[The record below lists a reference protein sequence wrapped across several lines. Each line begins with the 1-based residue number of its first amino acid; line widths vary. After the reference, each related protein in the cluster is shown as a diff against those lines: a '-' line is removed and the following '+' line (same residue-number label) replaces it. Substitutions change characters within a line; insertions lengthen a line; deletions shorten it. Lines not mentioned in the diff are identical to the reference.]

1 MKEYNYIVW
10 IGGSV
15 IGEYESLNEAQ
26 EVADDWIL
34 DGYEDTRIEL
44 KEKEDDAPEGQTQGY
59 DEEHQSSVMHGVD
72 NKQ

>member
-10 IGGSV
+10 VGDSV

-44 KEKEDDAPEGQTQGY
+44 KEEEDD
-59 DEEHQSSVMHGVD
+59 
-72 NKQ
+72 

>member
-1 MKEYNYIVW
+1 MQRMGRAKMKEYNYIVW
-10 IGGSV
+10 VGGSV

-44 KEKEDDAPEGQTQGY
+44 KEKEDEI
-59 DEEHQSSVMHGVD
+59 
-72 NKQ
+72 

>member
-1 MKEYNYIVW
+1 MKLTWYVHVRGMKMNEYNYIVW
-10 IGGSV
+10 VGGSV

-44 KEKEDDAPEGQTQGY
+44 KEKEYEI
-59 DEEHQSSVMHGVD
+59 
-72 NKQ
+72 